1 MALHEAVHGLGFL
14 VVGERSRYRFGL
26 AMGLPAIVVTCEGLV
41 IRWWQMVAIGLFPL
55 VLLTGL
61 GTVLALSAPATTLAV
76 ILMIS
81 ANAAGACGDL
91 YVQLR
96 VITCRVRWGSGS
108 VTGTKDGFVYETAV
122 AVTQD
127 A

>member
-1 MALHEAVHGLGFL
+1 M
-14 VVGERSRYRFGL
+14 
-26 AMGLPAIVVTCEGLV
+26 LV
-41 IRWWQMVAIGLFPL
+41 IGLSPL

-61 GTVLALSAPATTLAV
+61 GTVLALSAPATTLAA

-81 ANAAGACGDL
+81 TNAAGASGDL

-96 VITCRVRWGSGS
+96 VLACRVRWGSGP

-122 AVTQD
+122 AVIHEE
-127 A
+127 